1 MENQKVNE
9 RGVSKLAEIWVKST
23 EVEGHEILPHFP
35 RKINQ
40 KIPSKLFFLY
50 PMEWSGSPKNKSNWT
65 KYRNEN
71 IPIF

>member
-1 MENQKVNE
+1 MANQKVNE

-23 EVEGHEILPHFP
+23 EVEGHEILPP
-35 RKINQ
+35 LPAQNQ
-40 KIPSKLFFLY
+40 TKIPSKLFFLY
-50 PMEWSGSPKNKSNWT
+50 PMEWSGSPRNESIWT